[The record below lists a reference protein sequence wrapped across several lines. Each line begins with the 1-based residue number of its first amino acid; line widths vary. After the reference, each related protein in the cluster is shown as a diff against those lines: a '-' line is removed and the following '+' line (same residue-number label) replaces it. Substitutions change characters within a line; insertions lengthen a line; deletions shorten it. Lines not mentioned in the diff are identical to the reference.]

1 MVEVG
6 KNKVKNLDG
15 KLKSAYTEACKD
27 PKFQRLVT
35 KLKLKEQEAM
45 KYTSSLQDTLE
56 ELKHCEGCKGLY
68 ECKNRLEGHV
78 FFPKKENDRIDFVYA
93 PCKYLKKNMEQEKE
107 NTKDEMA
114 NIGMKDIDTSDNK
127 RVHVIKWMKK
137 FYDNY
142 QETKKGKGLYLHGSF
157 GSGKTFFVTALFHEL
172 EKKGASICT
181 IYYPELL
188 RSLKEDWDSYAA
200 RMEYYQTVDLLLID
214 DIGAEKVT
222 EWSRDEILG
231 TILQE
236 RMNTKRTTFFT
247 SNLNLEELESHFI
260 VNNKSDDVIKARR
273 ILERIKQLTE
283 DMELKAEN
291 RRK

>member
-6 KNKVKNLDG
+6 KSKVKNLDG

-27 PKFQRLVT
+27 PKFQKLVT
-35 KLKLKEQEAM
+35 KLKLKEQDAM

-78 FFPKKENDRIDFVYA
+78 FFPKKENNRINFVYA
-93 PCKYLKKNMEQEKE
+93 PCKYLKKKIEQEKE

-114 NIGMKDIDTSDNK
+114 NIGMKDIDPSDNK

-142 QETKKGKGLYLHGSF
+142 QNKKQGKGLYLHGSF
-157 GSGKTFFVTALFHEL
+157 GSGKTFFLTALFYEL
-172 EKKGASICT
+172 EKKGSSICI
-181 IYYPELL
+181 IYFPELL
-188 RSLKEDWDSYAA
+188 RSLKEDWAVA
-200 RMEYYQTVDLLLID
+200 PAMMEYYQTVDLLLID

-222 EWSRDEILG
+222 EWSRDEVLG

-236 RMNTKRTTFFT
+236 RMNTKRATFFT
-247 SNLNLEELESHFI
+247 SNLNLEALESHLI
-260 VNNKSDDVIKARR
+260 INNKVDDAIKARR
-273 ILERIKQLTE
+273 IIERIKQLTE
-283 DMELKAEN
+283 DMELIAKN